1 MITKDTEKKLFL
13 LDAFA
18 LIFRAYFAFSKNP
31 RINSKGINTSAIF
44 GFTNSLIDIINKEKP
59 THLAV
64 VFDPSGPVHRMNDF
78 SEYKANR
85 DETPEDIKISI
96 PYIQKLLDGFN
107 IPRIVVEG
115 YEADDVIG
123 TLAKRA
129 EKEGFQTYMMTPDK
143 DYAQLVSENIFMYKP
158 ARMGNAAEV
167 WGIPEVQAK
176 FEVEHVEQVID
187 ILGMWGDAVDNIPGI
202 PGIGEKTAKKFI
214 KLYGGM
220 EGLYENTDQLK
231 GKQKEKVEANKDQ
244 AFLSKKLATIITD
257 VEVELN
263 FDDTQITEYNKEELK
278 KLFTELEFRRMSERV
293 LGETIVPE
301 GEQIDL
307 FSEAPKIQKV
317 EEKEIN
323 TIENTKHNYRLADS
337 KELRDELIK
346 ELSIAEEYCFD
357 TETTSLDP
365 LTAEIV
371 GLAFSTKSKAAWYV
385 PLPDDREKAIDIL
398 TEFIPVFSSEQLK
411 IAHNLKYDL
420 HILKNY
426 SITVAGPFY
435 DTMICHF
442 IMEPDNNRRS
452 MDALS
457 ENYLNYK
464 PVSITDLIGKK
475 GKAQKKHA

>member
-1 MITKDTEKKLFL
+1 
-13 LDAFA
+13 
-18 LIFRAYFAFSKNP
+18 
-31 RINSKGINTSAIF
+31 
-44 GFTNSLIDIINKEKP
+44 
-59 THLAV
+59 
-64 VFDPSGPVHRMNDF
+64 
-78 SEYKANR
+78 
-85 DETPEDIKISI
+85 
-96 PYIQKLLDGFN
+96 
-107 IPRIVVEG
+107 
-115 YEADDVIG
+115 
-123 TLAKRA
+123 
-129 EKEGFQTYMMTPDK
+129 
-143 DYAQLVSENIFMYKP
+143 
-158 ARMGNAAEV
+158 
-167 WGIPEVQAK
+167 
-176 FEVEHVEQVID
+176 
-187 ILGMWGDAVDNIPGI
+187 MWGDAVDNIPGI

-475 GKAQKKHA
+475 GKAQKSMRENSYRRSGRVCRGRCRYYTSA